1 MTDQENKFEPIDV
14 SQRMNSELGKQPSVS
29 EPNLGNQN
37 HSPISSPSIIEDKND
52 FRNVAMQ
59 ILTNKCEWV
68 RITNEK
74 GPKNGSVVYEL
85 FINKKT
91 IRITERDVSGKHV
104 FLFDL
109 RENKLFLDQDLQPEE
124 MWDGFVKKLNK
135 IGKDLSENKAQ
146 MTEKQIPVSQR

>member
-1 MTDQENKFEPIDV
+1 MTNQENNFEQIDV
-14 SQRMNSELGKQPSVS
+14 SQRMNSELGKQPPVS
-29 EPNLGNQN
+29 EPKLGSQDT
-37 HSPISSPSIIEDKND
+37 SSVSSPPIIEDKND

-74 GPKNGSVVYEL
+74 GPKSGSVVYEL

-109 RENKLFLDQDLQPEE
+109 RENKLFLDQELQSEE

-135 IGKDLSENKAQ
+135 IGKDLSENKAK
-146 MTEKQIPVSQR
+146 MTEKQIPISQR